1 MGLQE
6 LMFKLGKFCGFVGI
20 DDRMCGFCFG
30 IDLSL
35 YL

>member
-1 MGLQE
+1 MGLLE
-6 LMFKLGKFCGFVGI
+6 LMFKLEEFCGFVGI
-20 DDRMCGFCFG
+20 DDRMRGFCFG